1 MTTLK
6 AVDFYD
12 QSLTQDDNI
21 KAIKALD
28 SIQRRALILSLIEDL
43 KEEVEMYLEEGDI
56 EQAFMT
62 FQSVQSIDE
71 LIDSAVERAVLLGM
85 IDLVGP
91 EL

>member
-28 SIQRRALILSLIEDL
+28 SIQLRALILSLIEDL

>member
-21 KAIKALD
+21 KAIRALD

-43 KEEVEMYLEEGDI
+43 KEEVEMYLEEGDV

>member
-43 KEEVEMYLEEGDI
+43 KEEVEMYLEEGDV